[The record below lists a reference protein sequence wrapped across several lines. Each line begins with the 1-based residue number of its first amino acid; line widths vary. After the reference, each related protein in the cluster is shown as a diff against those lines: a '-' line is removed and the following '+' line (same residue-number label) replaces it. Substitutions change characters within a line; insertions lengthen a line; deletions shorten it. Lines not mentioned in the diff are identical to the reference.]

1 MTKIREIAPNTK
13 VTIRSSMLPR
23 NGQNTTN
30 AANVRAAI
38 IKGMMGTVPGEGMTV
53 AAMNST

>member
-1 MTKIREIAPNTK
+1 
-13 VTIRSSMLPR
+13 MLPR

-30 AANVRAAI
+30 AVNVRAAI
-38 IKGMMGTVPGEGMTV
+38 IKGMMGIVPGEGMTV